1 MYLKNEAMGW
11 IGIGLLLAFFTGCE
25 VQHSKIKHPL
35 SPYSDCLDTVRTADA
50 LARLRSEINADDKAS
65 RIEAFFHKKRLAGFN
80 GNVLVAQRG
89 IVLHQGSYGYAR
101 LLHKDTLRAE
111 HEFQLASLSKPFTA
125 VAILKLVEEG
135 KLQLS
140 DSVQRFIPQFPYQ
153 GVRISA
159 LLSHRSGLPNYLHLF
174 KKTQASAY
182 PSNSDVVQWLIKT
195 SPTPQRPPDRAFSYN
210 NTNYC
215 VLAMIV
221 EAASGMRF
229 EEYLQRRLFDP
240 LGMSDTHW
248 ISHQLDTSSRLC
260 TVGHQYGR
268 VVPKDVFDDVLGD
281 KGLYSTTGDLY
292 RFYRGLVGGCLLRP
306 ETLAEAF
313 TPRSME
319 RKGVKNYGYG
329 FRMRLDEQL
338 QPRYLYHTGW
348 WKGYNSLMW
357 FSREDD
363 FVIIILSN
371 TYNKSIYQINDLLTI
386 LHGYEQSQDEEE
398 EL

>member
-1 MYLKNEAMGW
+1 MQLKNGVAAWLGV
-11 IGIGLLLAFFTGCE
+11 GLLALLLGCE

-35 SPYSDCLDTVRTADA
+35 SRYNDCLDSTQTAEE
-50 LARLRSEINADDKAS
+50 LARSRKEIHADEKAAL
-65 RIEAFFHKKRLAGFN
+65 IEAFFRKKRLAGFN
-80 GNVLVAQRG
+80 GNVLVAQHG

-101 LLHKDTLRAE
+101 LTQKDTLRAE

-125 VAILKLVEEG
+125 VAILKLAEDG
-135 KLQLS
+135 KLSLS
-140 DSVQRFIPQFPYQ
+140 DSVQRFIPEFPYP
-153 GVRISA
+153 GVRISS
-159 LLSHRSGLPNYLHLF
+159 LLSHRSGLPNYIHLF
-174 KKTQASAY
+174 KKPEAVGY
-182 PSNSDVVQWLIKT
+182 PSNRDVVRWLVKT
-195 SPTPQRPPDRAFSYN
+195 SPKPQRAPDRAFSYN

-221 EAASGMRF
+221 EAASGVRF
-229 EEYLQRRLFDP
+229 EEYLQRSLFDP
-240 LGMSDTHW
+240 LGMSHTHW
-248 ISHQLDTSSRLC
+248 ASHQLDTTSRLC

-268 VVPKDVFDDVLGD
+268 VVHKDIFDDVLGD
-281 KGLYSTTGDLY
+281 KGLYSTTDDLY

-306 ETLAEAF
+306 TSLAEAF
-313 TPRSME
+313 TPRSTE

-329 FRMRLDEQL
+329 FRMHVDEQL

-386 LHGYEQSQDEEE
+386 LHGYEQSHDLEE